1 VSELFAAGLNHKGA
15 PVDLRER
22 LAVGDG
28 EHAELLDALR
38 SKAGLT
44 EVMVVSTCNR
54 VEIYGVAP
62 DREHAHAALG
72 TLAELRE
79 VDPTDLHG
87 HVFTRAAHDAARHIF
102 RVAASLESLVVGE
115 PQILGQVKDALHHAR
130 ESGTVGPVLDRCLS
144 LAFKCAKRVRSETEI
159 ARGSASVPSVAV
171 DLARTIFGELKD
183 SPVLVIGAGEMA
195 EQAATHL
202 IAAGVRSIAV
212 VNRSLERGEVLARRI
227 EARAEPWDKLADELR
242 RADIVVA
249 STGSKLPIVDRRML
263 KPVMKARRFRPLFF
277 VDIAVPR
284 DIDPAVV
291 KLQDVFLYNVD
302 DLQGIVNDNL
312 RNRRDEADQADSLVD
327 EEVAAFSSWMRARS
341 IGPLIGQL
349 QAHGRTIVEAET
361 QRALARLGELPPEQL
376 AVVEQLGRA
385 IMQKLLHRPMSTVRK
400 AGEAPIGSFDAET
413 LAEALQVL
421 FELESVAPLR
431 PAAPALV
438 TDPPA
443 AVTEPEPAPTP
454 VVAKRFGS
462 P

>member
-1 VSELFAAGLNHKGA
+1 MSELFAAGLNHKGA
-15 PVDLRER
+15 PLELRER
-22 LAVGDG
+22 LAIADG

-38 SKAGLT
+38 GRAGLT

-62 DREHAHAALG
+62 DRERAHAALG
-72 TLAELRE
+72 TLASLRA
-79 VDPTDLHG
+79 VDPGDLHG

-171 DLARTIFGELKD
+171 DLARTIFGELRD

-202 IAAGVRSIAV
+202 TAAGVGSIAV
-212 VNRSLERGEVLARRI
+212 VNRSHERAEALARRI
-227 EARAEPWDKLADELR
+227 EGRAEPWEKLAEELR

-263 KPVMKARRFRPLFF
+263 KPVMKARRWRPIFF

-312 RNRRDEADQADSLVD
+312 RNRRDEADRADALVD
-327 EEVAAFSSWMRARS
+327 EEVSAFASWMRARA

-361 QRALARLGELPPEQL
+361 QRALARLGDLPPEQL
-376 AVVEQLGRA
+376 AIVEQLGRA
-385 IMQKLLHRPMSTVRK
+385 VMQKLLHRPMSNVRK
-400 AGEAPIGSFDAET
+400 ASDAPIGSFDAET

-421 FELESVAPLR
+421 FELQPSTEPRPTVAPSVEVVSASD
-431 PAAPALV
+431 PA
-438 TDPPA
+438 
-443 AVTEPEPAPTP
+443 PAPTP
-454 VVAKRFGS
+454 VAAKPYGS

>member
-15 PVDLRER
+15 PIELRER

-38 SKAGLT
+38 SRAGLT

-62 DREHAHAALG
+62 DRERAHAALG
-72 TLAELRE
+72 TLAMLRE
-79 VDPTDLHG
+79 VDPDHLHG

-115 PQILGQVKDALHHAR
+115 PQILGQVKDALHNAR

-171 DLARTIFGELKD
+171 DLARTIFGELQG

-202 IAAGVRSIAV
+202 AAAGVGSIAV
-212 VNRSLERGEVLARRI
+212 VNRSPERAQALARRI

-263 KPVMKARRFRPLFF
+263 KPVMKARRWRPLFF

-284 DIDPAVV
+284 DIDPEVV

-312 RNRRDEADQADSLVD
+312 RNRRDEADRADALVD
-327 EEVAAFSSWMRARS
+327 EEVATFAAWMRARS

-361 QRALARLGELPPEQL
+361 QRALQRLGELPPEQL
-376 AVVEQLGRA
+376 AIVEQLGRA

-400 AGEAPIGSFDAET
+400 AGGAPIGSFDAET

-421 FELESVAPLR
+421 FELQAGAEPR
-431 PAAPALV
+431 PAAL
-438 TDPPA
+438 PA
-443 AVTEPEPAPTP
+443 APDATAPEPAPTP
-454 VVAKRFGS
+454 VVAKPFGT